1 MAVNVN
7 TNVSAMTA
15 QRYLNSATTAQQT
28 SMERLSS
35 GFKINSAKD
44 DAAGLQISNRLNVQS
59 RGLDVAVR
67 NANDGISMAQTAEGA
82 MKFRCTEC
90 SRCFNLK
97 CALLRHVRHQ
107 HQGRFV
113 PHPCGQC
120 GQVFKRTDHL
130 KVHMRKIHKI
140 TSASRGHRGGSNNNA
155 GGSPER
161 RSGGNLPPEPHSAS
175 GHTSAIVAAAVA
187 SMANTQPLALT
198 KEEPKPPLALTKS
211 NPNDLINE
219 EPEQKIP

>member
-1 MAVNVN
+1 
-7 TNVSAMTA
+7 
-15 QRYLNSATTAQQT
+15 
-28 SMERLSS
+28 
-35 GFKINSAKD
+35 
-44 DAAGLQISNRLNVQS
+44 
-59 RGLDVAVR
+59 
-67 NANDGISMAQTAEGA
+67 
-82 MKFRCTEC
+82 
-90 SRCFNLK
+90 
-97 CALLRHVRHQ
+97 
-107 HQGRFV
+107 
-113 PHPCGQC
+113 
-120 GQVFKRTDHL
+120 
-130 KVHMRKIHKI
+130 MRKIHKI

-198 KEEPKPPLALTKS
+198 KEEPKPSKDLIPPPLALTKEEPKPPLALTKS